1 MTNNT
6 NTELKEIK
14 TYTTE
19 ELIEI
24 AKKVVYNR
32 IPEEVPTT
40 TEWNEEKQAWTYDGL
55 TVDELL
61 SQRDDAADFPEFSKE
76 GFWGRMHTMQPI
88 VAPRHC

>member
-1 MTNNT
+1 MKEENKMTNKT

-24 AKKVVYNR
+24 AKQFVYNR

-40 TEWNEEKQAWTYDGL
+40 TEWNEKKGTY
-55 TVDELL
+55 TIY
-61 SQRDDAADFPEFSKE
+61 QIIYK
-76 GFWGRMHTMQPI
+76 
-88 VAPRHC
+88 

>member
-1 MTNNT
+1 MRNTKMNT

-19 ELIEI
+19 ELVEI

-40 TEWNEEKQAWTYDGL
+40 TEWNEENGTY
-55 TVDELL
+55 TIY
-61 SQRDDAADFPEFSKE
+61 QIIYK
-76 GFWGRMHTMQPI
+76 
-88 VAPRHC
+88 

>member
-40 TEWNEEKQAWTYDGL
+40 AEWNEEKGIYTIYQIIY
-55 TVDELL
+55 
-61 SQRDDAADFPEFSKE
+61 K
-76 GFWGRMHTMQPI
+76 
-88 VAPRHC
+88 

>member
-40 TEWNEEKQAWTYDGL
+40 TEWNKEKGIYTIYQIIY
-55 TVDELL
+55 
-61 SQRDDAADFPEFSKE
+61 K
-76 GFWGRMHTMQPI
+76 
-88 VAPRHC
+88 

>member
-40 TEWNEEKQAWTYDGL
+40 TEWNAEKGTY
-55 TVDELL
+55 TIY
-61 SQRDDAADFPEFSKE
+61 QIIYK
-76 GFWGRMHTMQPI
+76 
-88 VAPRHC
+88 

>member
-1 MTNNT
+1 MNT

-19 ELIEI
+19 ELVEI

-40 TEWNEEKQAWTYDGL
+40 TEWNEENGTY
-55 TVDELL
+55 TIY
-61 SQRDDAADFPEFSKE
+61 QIIYK
-76 GFWGRMHTMQPI
+76 
-88 VAPRHC
+88 

>member
-1 MTNNT
+1 MIN

-24 AKKVVYNR
+24 AKKFVYNR

-40 TEWNEEKQAWTYDGL
+40 TEWNEEKGTY
-55 TVDELL
+55 TIY
-61 SQRDDAADFPEFSKE
+61 QIIYK
-76 GFWGRMHTMQPI
+76 
-88 VAPRHC
+88 

>member
-14 TYTTE
+14 TYTRE

-24 AKKVVYNR
+24 AKKVIYNR

-40 TEWNEEKQAWTYDGL
+40 TEWNEEKGTY
-55 TVDELL
+55 TIY
-61 SQRDDAADFPEFSKE
+61 QIIYK
-76 GFWGRMHTMQPI
+76 
-88 VAPRHC
+88 